1 MPENGG
7 YMAAAYGLTAVI
19 YVGYWL
25 RLRARARRDA
35 ALPPSTPA
43 P

>member
-7 YMAAAYGLTAVI
+7 YMAAAYLVTALI

-25 RLRARARRDA
+25 RLRAKARREGGWADGR
-35 ALPPSTPA
+35 
-43 P
+43 